1 MALSNFD
8 TWIMNVAQASHHEG
22 DIIYGMLRCIQYSCM
37 PLISVFWT
45 SFNSVSICD
54 SFDLDCILQKWDLL
68 LKSLNKCRY
77 LGMEDLPQE
86 FFIETLSINVE
97 FLNIRI
103 GEITAGA
110 YLLSIT
116 EIVSDCQQ
124 IDTGPLLIINN
135 YILGL
140 LWGNQCFFLFDSHI
154 IAKMKLEECQAQV
167 KQFY

>member
-1 MALSNFD
+1 
-8 TWIMNVAQASHHEG
+8 
-22 DIIYGMLRCIQYSCM
+22 
-37 PLISVFWT
+37 
-45 SFNSVSICD
+45 
-54 SFDLDCILQKWDLL
+54 
-68 LKSLNKCRY
+68 
-77 LGMEDLPQE
+77 MEDLPQE

-110 YLLSIT
+110 YLVSIT

-154 IAKMKLEECQAQV
+154 IAKMKLEEFQAQV
-167 KQFY
+167 QQFY